1 MNYDIHKLYPP
12 KMYIGLGK
20 IFDVQFRNG
29 SKDVSRVTNFMEL
42 LIEQIQIRMFWNL
55 CNPKK
60 TTTRTVGEMT
70 VFAPD

>member
-55 CNPKK
+55 CY
-60 TTTRTVGEMT
+60 
-70 VFAPD
+70 